1 MNNDINTFFKKMR
14 ADAANMPP
22 INATMKLTMEG
33 YIFRIDGY
41 GEYNVVSEEDLE
53 ADCNV
58 IMDNKT
64 FLKIKN
70 GFSDPVTELLE
81 GIIDVEGDLG
91 LAFRLKSLISA

>member
-1 MNNDINTFFKKMR
+1 MIRDVNTFFEKMR
-14 ADAANMPP
+14 QDAENMMP
-22 INATMKLTMEG
+22 INATMKLSMEN

-41 GEYNVVSEEDLE
+41 GSKNIVTDEDLE
-53 ADCNV
+53 SDCNV
-58 IMDNKT
+58 IIDLET